1 MHLCAQQL
9 ELYLVTLDGKGGL
22 RIRNISLSSGIC
34 LNTLF
39 WNCSEYFPN
48 PNTAICIAQSW

>member
-9 ELYLVTLDGKGGL
+9 ELYLVALDGKGGL
-22 RIRNISLSSGIC
+22 CIRNISLSSGIY
-34 LNTLF
+34 LSTLF
-39 WNCSEYFPN
+39 WNLSEYFTN